1 MDLPVELFANGQRR
15 WVALEDISRSGM
27 FLQTI
32 EPLPV
37 GTTVTIAI
45 APDGKRLTS
54 YAVVTHRLDAES
66 AKALGRH
73 PGMGIAFRAPT
84 DPIDHLFAI
93 AVERLLRERR
103 AIAAPVPGAHIIVA
117 DGDTRLCE
125 RLSSALSEAGFS
137 VAIATTGMEVLASAL
152 RRAPD
157 VVLVD
162 RTLPVLD
169 GFRVLE
175 AMTHDPRLATI
186 PVIVG
191 SSVPSDIGPAFER
204 GAVDFV
210 ARPYHVAEVIVRA
223 RRLAASSVQRAER
236 TILRG
241 TVAELPI
248 SALLTM
254 LELERKTGRL
264 AVTADHVSWLDLE
277 DGVIVSAGTS
287 RGDLPL
293 DAVMTLLSTT
303 HGTFELTSV
312 AGPHGSELALPV
324 RHALLEHAHRTDE
337 AARRTG
343 PIFARP
349 PTPAILDA
357 VA

>member
-15 WVALEDISRSGM
+15 WVSLEDISRSGM
-27 FLQTI
+27 FLQTN

-45 APDGKRLTS
+45 APDGRRLTT
-54 YAVVTHRLDAES
+54 YAHVTHRLDADAARS
-66 AKALGRH
+66 LGRH

-84 DPIDHLFAI
+84 EPVDHLFAI

-103 AIAAPVPGAHIIVA
+103 AIAPAPGAHVVVA
-117 DGDTRLCE
+117 DSDTRLCE
-125 RLSSALSEAGFS
+125 RLSSALGEAGFS
-137 VAIATTGMEVLASAL
+137 VAIATTGMEVLATCL
-152 RRAPD
+152 RRTPD

-162 RTLPVLD
+162 RTLPILD

-191 SSVPSDIGPAFER
+191 SSVPTDIGPAFER

-210 ARPYHVAEVIVRA
+210 ARPYNIAEVIVRA
-223 RRLAASSVQRAER
+223 RRLATASPQRADR
-236 TILRG
+236 SILRG
-241 TVAELPI
+241 NVAELPI

-277 DGVIVSAGTS
+277 DGTIVSAGTS

-303 HGTFELTSV
+303 HGTFELTPV
-312 AGPHGSELALPV
+312 AGPHGNELALSV